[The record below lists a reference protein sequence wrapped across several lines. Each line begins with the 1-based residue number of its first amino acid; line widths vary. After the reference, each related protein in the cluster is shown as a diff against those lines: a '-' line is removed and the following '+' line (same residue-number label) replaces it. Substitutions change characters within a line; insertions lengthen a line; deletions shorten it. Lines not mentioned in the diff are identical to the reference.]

1 MLLWPSEAPVLA
13 LSRHLSFHARGDAAF
28 VWHGLTGDVSEM
40 SRDVLA
46 LLLAFDPPC
55 EEADVVKAPPAGLT
69 REQIEDFVPI
79 LRSRRFLVSTGTA
92 GKNVDELAPLLNGV
106 PRIPR
111 AAVYERALPKITLY
125 GRDGK
130 PLELDAV
137 TAALFDR
144 CDGERTLGQVLGDK
158 GPQALPG
165 LLRLARADVAALKIL
180 AKPASQGGVQLNPA
194 AESTMPYPELPD
206 ARAYAAGGPAPASAH
221 EDAASFAAL
230 FQGPHPALRGKCFA
244 EALAAALVQ
253 RGAFREVR
261 GRAPSAVELEVAGRG
276 FGAALKAAL
285 PTEVRFTALDPL
297 ARTAGTVRADARLLP
312 LKAESVD
319 LIVAS
324 EIATLLGSAKE
335 GDRIV
340 NRGALELLREA
351 ARALAPGGILYLS
364 DFGDPKTDPIAT
376 SSGFSIRFSDLQTE
390 ATRLGLGARVLPIS
404 ETISIDTNVQAL
416 STTRASWPGLQ
427 ALFGEHGLKL
437 ERRAWL
443 RTEIEKLCE
452 GKLDL
457 ANVHG
462 LQYAPLSER
471 TMGLLTRQFWT
482 LIATKPAR
490 TLH

>member
-1 MLLWPSEAPVLA
+1 MLAQPSEAIVLA

-28 VWHGLTGDVSEM
+28 VWHGLTGDVAEM

-46 LLLAFDPPC
+46 LLLAFDPPR
-55 EEADVVKAPPAGLT
+55 EEAEVAKAPPAGLSK
-69 REQIEDFVPI
+69 EQIEDFVPI

-92 GKNVDELAPLLNGV
+92 GRNVDELSPLLNGI

-111 AAVYERALPKITLY
+111 GAVYQRVLPKITLY

-130 PLELDAV
+130 PLELDET

-144 CDGERTLGQVLGDK
+144 CDGERTLGQVLGDA
-158 GPQALPG
+158 GPQALPA

-206 ARAYAAGGPAPASAH
+206 ARAYAAGGPAPTGAQ
-221 EDAASFAAL
+221 EDDASFVSL
-230 FQGPHPALRGKCFA
+230 FRDPHPALRGKSFA
-244 EALAAALVQ
+244 EALAQALEQ
-253 RGAFREVR
+253 RGAFKEVKNR
-261 GRAPSAVELEVAGRG
+261 VPSAVELEVAGQG
-276 FGAALKAAL
+276 FGAALKNAL
-285 PTEVRFTALDPL
+285 PKEVQFASFDPL
-297 ARTAGTVRADARLLP
+297 AKRADPALDARLLP
-312 LKAESVD
+312 LQDESVD
-319 LIVAS
+319 LLVAS
-324 EIATLLGSAKE
+324 EIATLLGSATE
-335 GDRIV
+335 GERIV
-340 NRGALELLREA
+340 NRGALELVREA

-364 DFGDPKTDPIAT
+364 DFGDPKTEPIPTA
-376 SSGFSIRFSDLQTE
+376 GGWSIRFADLQTE
-390 ATRLGLGARVLPIS
+390 ATRLGLGARVLPIT
-404 ETISIDTNVQAL
+404 EVVAIDTNVQAL
-416 STTRASWPGLQ
+416 STTRASWPALQ
-427 ALFGEHGLKL
+427 TLFAAHGLTL
-437 ERRAWL
+437 TRRAWL

-457 ANVHG
+457 ATVHG
-462 LQYAPLSER
+462 LQFAPLSER

>member
-1 MLLWPSEAPVLA
+1 VLA

-28 VWHGLTGDVSEM
+28 VWHGLTGDVAEM

-55 EEADVVKAPPAGLT
+55 EEAEVAKAPPAGLT
-69 REQIEDFVPI
+69 KEQIEDFVPI
-79 LRSRRFLVSTGTA
+79 LRSRRFLVGTGTA
-92 GKNVDELAPLLNGV
+92 GKNVDELSPLLNGV

-130 PLELDAV
+130 ALELDEA

-144 CDGERTLGQVLGDK
+144 CDGERTLGQVLGDA

-206 ARAYAAGGPAPASAH
+206 ARAYAAGGPAPSGAH
-221 EDAASFAAL
+221 EDDASFADL
-230 FQGPHPALRGKCFA
+230 FRDPHPALHGKSFA
-244 EALAAALVQ
+244 GALAFALEQ
-253 RGAFREVR
+253 RGAFKEVR
-261 GRAPSAVELEVAGRG
+261 GRAPAAIDLEVSGRG
-276 FGAALKAAL
+276 FGEALRAAL
-285 PTEVRFTALDPL
+285 PKEVRFATLDPL
-297 ARTAGTVRADARLLP
+297 AGRAGTVRADARLLP
-312 LKAESVD
+312 LQDESVD

-324 EIATLLGSAKE
+324 EIATLLGSLPE
-335 GDRIV
+335 GDRVV
-340 NRGALELLREA
+340 NHGALALVREA

-364 DFGDPKTDPIAT
+364 DFGDPKNDPVPTA
-376 SSGFSIRFSDLQTE
+376 SGFSIRFSDLQTE
-390 ATRLGLGARVLPIS
+390 ATRLGLGARVLPIT
-404 ETISIDTNVQAL
+404 EVVAIDTNVQAL
-416 STTRASWPGLQ
+416 STTRASWPALQ
-427 ALFGEHGLKL
+427 ALFAAHGLAL
-437 ERRAWL
+437 PRRAWL

-457 ANVHG
+457 AAVHG

-482 LIATKPAR
+482 LVATKPSR